1 MRIVY
6 TVTEAPEKPR
16 RRLSPEARR
25 EIVRRLGAGAAVQA
39 LAVDEGHSDLNF
51 CGLAVRVSG
60 GDAFAKG
67 FQAAHL
73 GLDAAAGVV
82 SGPALPECPA
92 VVPGGTQGFA
102 AADTATNGD
111 FRDNLPRLGDPQCD
125 VLCRSGLTDPQPN
138 PQAGRSTHCQP
149 DLGAP

>member
-60 GDAFAKG
+60 GDAFAE
-67 FQAAHL
+67 
-73 GLDAAAGVV
+73 GLEVEQVQCHRFERTCEGI
-82 SGPALPECPA
+82 
-92 VVPGGTQGFA
+92 FA
-102 AADTATNGD
+102 ST
-111 FRDNLPRLGDPQCD
+111 RLRVWYPVQ
-125 VLCRSGLTDPQPN
+125 RFPN
-138 PQAGRSTHCQP
+138 ARP
-149 DLGAP
+149 